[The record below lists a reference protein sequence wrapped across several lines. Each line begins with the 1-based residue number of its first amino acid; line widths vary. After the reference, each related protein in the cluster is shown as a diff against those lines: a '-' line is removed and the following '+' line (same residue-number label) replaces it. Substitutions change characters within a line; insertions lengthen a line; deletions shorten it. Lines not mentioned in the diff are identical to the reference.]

1 MGFIRVITIVNLTV
15 GIMPKREIDSNSD
28 DEMNI
33 YDSSYD
39 FNEQREKM
47 KNTKSNPSLPG
58 RAPRRPDSQ
67 LTPDELERRN
77 RRRQCNREAANRQ
90 RDRRVRKV
98 ESLEEQVG
106 KLKNEKEKLTDQN
119 NELKEEVKKLKF
131 QLGMKQ
137 PNKNIPVTLS
147 PTHLN
152 QPMQLMQPV
161 QYVQTM
167 PQMMVPLTPTN
178 LVFADPNS
186 DLNFTEQ
193 NFQFPTAKIQRL
205 SSGAAD
211 SLFSHI
217 C

>member
-1 MGFIRVITIVNLTV
+1 MG
-15 GIMPKREIDSNSD
+15 
-28 DEMNI
+28 
-33 YDSSYD
+33 
-39 FNEQREKM
+39 EKNQEM

-131 QLGMKQ
+131 QLGINRNQ
-137 PNKNIPVTLS
+137 SKNVTLS
-147 PTHLN
+147 PTLQSMQSM
-152 QPMQLMQPV
+152 QPMQLMQSV

-186 DLNFTEQ
+186 DGLNFTEQ
-193 NFQFPTAKIQRL
+193 NFQFRRPKFNDCHLAQSTVYL
-205 SSGAAD
+205 
-211 SLFSHI
+211 
-217 C
+217 

>member
-1 MGFIRVITIVNLTV
+1 MGSHFIRVITIVNLAV

-39 FNEQREKM
+39 FNEKNKKM

-98 ESLEEQVG
+98 GSLEEQVG

-131 QLGMKQ
+131 QLGTLLFGCF
-137 PNKNIPVTLS
+137 IPS
-147 PTHLN
+147 
-152 QPMQLMQPV
+152 
-161 QYVQTM
+161 
-167 PQMMVPLTPTN
+167 
-178 LVFADPNS
+178 
-186 DLNFTEQ
+186 
-193 NFQFPTAKIQRL
+193 
-205 SSGAAD
+205 
-211 SLFSHI
+211 
-217 C
+217 